1 MSIIQDI
8 KQVVLR
14 VSDRVTPA
22 LQQCNKGITGVYFE
36 HGHIIELNNTLQQ
49 KDKSITQRF
58 KKYPCVFLREP
69 IETNKVGDFY
79 EFTLN
84 IAIFASSQK
93 DWKSSDRHE
102 NVIQPILNPIYNE
115 LIRELRKIGLFQ
127 WDGDLTTPP
136 HRYKE
141 LPNLGVESRNGNL
154 AYVLNDVTDAVTIEN
169 LKLKKSI
176 LNCKEKCL

>member
-1 MSIIQDI
+1 MSIINDI
-8 KQVVLR
+8 ELVVSR
-14 VSDRVTPA
+14 VSERITPS
-22 LQQCNKGITGVYFE
+22 LQQCNKGITGIYYE
-36 HGHIIELNNTLQQ
+36 HGHIIELNNTLQE
-49 KDKSITQRF
+49 KDKSVTQRF

-69 IETNKVGDFY
+69 IQADKVGDFY

-84 IAIFASSQK
+84 IAIFGSSNRE
-93 DWKSSDRHE
+93 WKSAQRHA

-115 LIRELRKIGLFQ
+115 FIAQLRKVGLFQ
-127 WDGDLTTPP
+127 WTGDLTTPQ

-169 LKLKKSI
+169 LKLRKSI